1 MVLIDDIA
9 IFSWLS
15 RLVAIFDCGWESR
28 RTNRRSTSGLESLM
42 RSSLVVN
49 VFGQDRILHGERCW

>member
-9 IFSWLS
+9 VFSWLS
-15 RLVAIFDCGWESR
+15 RLVAVFDCDRESR
-28 RTNRRSTSGLESLM
+28 RANRRSTSGLKSLM

-49 VFGQDRILHGERCW
+49 VFGQDRILDGERCW